1 MGVSETGALQMAER
15 LGWLNLAAMPA
26 MASLIRQGES
36 GHWMKGKH
44 GKPGHRQST
53 IRWLQLWLI
62 WLVVDL
68 PL

>member
-15 LGWLNLAAMPA
+15 LGWLNLAAMPL

-36 GHWMKGKH
+36 GHWMK